1 MSTRVLLLRSVAA
14 VIGAARASLHGI
26 SVNACSSLLP
36 AAHTRGHLVESELQ
50 LQNWAAYC
58 KQLGKQ
64 VSKAAK
70 ANASTMPR
78 SGGLRFFIASASM
91 RCRVQPF
98 RFAGLGAITKLAR
111 LIWIAAFVAAAPAM
125 AAERALKAPWQSP
138 VVQAY
143 DWTGLYVGAHLGY
156 AWGPSNW
163 SAPPDL
169 SSSLDFDQSS
179 DIFTGNGSYIGG
191 LQIGY
196 DYMLP
201 NRVVLGVQV
210 DASFPGF
217 PNLDGISTGGMSI
230 FSAPA
235 TGLASYTESVLSS
248 GTVRGRFGYAPGNW
262 LFYAT
267 GGFAWTYDQLTLT
280 QLADGTTDSPFL
292 WRLGWAAG
300 LGVEYALAPNW
311 TVNVE
316 YLFTKYGNSSV
327 MFPSA
332 ALQFTSDL
340 SLQQARASLNY
351 RFGGGGTNANGGST
365 GLPTPAT
372 DLVNFHGQTTFV
384 WQGYP
389 AIRSPYAGPFSLPGS
404 GLGRETFDATLYA
417 GIRLWQGAEVWI
429 TPEID
434 QGFGFADTHGVAG
447 FPSGESYKLGSSYPY
462 TRMQRIFFRQTVNL
476 GGEVEKVDAD
486 ISQFAGTR
494 TENRLVLTIGKF
506 AIVDI
511 FDTNKYANSPKT
523 DFLNW
528 SLINAG
534 TFDYAGDGWGYT
546 YGAAA
551 EWYQGSWTLRAGAF
565 DLSKTPA
572 GGGSPHGGSLDPTF
586 QQYAVLAE
594 IEKRYELWGQP
605 GKLKVTG
612 FVNRGRAGRFQDAIA
627 LAQITGEPADI
638 IAVRSYTSRP
648 GVSMNLE
655 QQISDTV
662 GVFARAGWA
671 DGNIEPWDFTDI
683 DRTVSGGVSING
695 KNWGRPDDTI
705 GIAGVYNNISSV
717 HRAFFDAGGLGIL
730 IGDGQ
735 LPNPGPERI
744 FEAYYS
750 YALPSN
756 MRVSFDYQF
765 IANPAYNTDRGPVN
779 TFAARFH
786 ARF

>member
-1 MSTRVLLLRSVAA
+1 
-14 VIGAARASLHGI
+14 
-26 SVNACSSLLP
+26 
-36 AAHTRGHLVESELQ
+36 
-50 LQNWAAYC
+50 
-58 KQLGKQ
+58 
-64 VSKAAK
+64 
-70 ANASTMPR
+70 
-78 SGGLRFFIASASM
+78 M
-91 RCRVQPF
+91 RCRVQRF
-98 RFAGLGAITKLAR
+98 RIIGRAAIANLAR
-111 LIWIAAFVAAAPAM
+111 VTWTAAFLAAAPAM
-125 AAERALKAPWQSP
+125 AAEVSMPVKASWQPP
-138 VVQAY
+138 VVQPY

-156 AWGPSNW
+156 AWGHSNW
-163 SAPPDL
+163 NAPPDL
-169 SSSLDFDQSS
+169 ASSLDLDRSS
-179 DIFTGNGSYIGG
+179 DIFNGAGSYFGG

-196 DYMLP
+196 DYMLA
-201 NRVVLGVQV
+201 NRVVLGLQL
-210 DASFPGF
+210 DTSFPGF
-217 PNLDGISTGGMSI
+217 PHLDGISIGGESI
-230 FSAPA
+230 FSTPA
-235 TGLASYTESVLSS
+235 IGLASYSESVLHS
-248 GTVRGRFGYAPGNW
+248 GTLRARVGYAPANW
-262 LFYAT
+262 LLYGT
-267 GGFAWTYDQLTLT
+267 GGFAWTYNQLTLT
-280 QLADGTTDSPFL
+280 QLADGTTDAPFL
-292 WRLGWAAG
+292 WRLGWVAG
-300 LGVEYALAPNW
+300 LGVEYAFAPNW
-311 TVNVE
+311 SANVE
-316 YLFTKYGNSSV
+316 YLYTQYGNSSV

-332 ALQFTSDL
+332 GLQFTSDF
-340 SLQQARASLNY
+340 SLQQVRAGLNY
-351 RFGGGGTNANGGST
+351 RFGGGGTNVNGGST
-365 GLPTPAT
+365 GLPTPAL

-389 AIRSPYAGPFSLPGS
+389 AIRSPYAGLFSLPGS

-417 GIRLWQGAEVWI
+417 GIRLWQGAELWI
-429 TPEID
+429 SPEID

-462 TRMQRIFFRQTVNL
+462 VRMQRGFLRQTINL

-506 AIVDI
+506 SVVDI

-528 SLINAG
+528 TLINAG

-551 EWYQGSWTLRAGAF
+551 EWYQGSWTWRAGVF
-565 DLSKTPA
+565 DLSAAPA
-572 GGGSPHGGSLDPTF
+572 GGGTPNGGSLDSTF
-586 QQYAVLAE
+586 QQYALIAE

-612 FVNRGRAGRFQDAIA
+612 FLNRGRAGRYQDAIT

-671 DGNIEPWDFTDI
+671 DPNVEPWDFTDV
-683 DRTVSGGVSING
+683 DRTISGGVSING
-695 KNWGRPDDTI
+695 KNWGRPDDTV
-705 GIAGVYNNISSV
+705 GIAGIVNSISGV
-717 HRAFFDAGGLGIL
+717 HQAFFDAGGLGIL

-735 LPNPGPERI
+735 LPNPGLEKI
-744 FEAYYS
+744 FETYYS
-750 YALPSN
+750 YALSPN

-765 IANPAYNTDRGPVN
+765 IANPAYNRNRGPVN
-779 TFAARFH
+779 TFAGRFH

>member
-1 MSTRVLLLRSVAA
+1 MATFLPIFASDEPARVRDRVVGICVAISFA
-14 VIGAARASLHGI
+14 FAAG
-26 SVNACSSLLP
+26 LP
-36 AAHTRGHLVESELQ
+36 ATFATAQ
-50 LQNWAAYC
+50 AADATVPPP
-58 KQLGKQ
+58 Q
-64 VSKAAK
+64 
-70 ANASTMPR
+70 
-78 SGGLRFFIASASM
+78 
-91 RCRVQPF
+91 
-98 RFAGLGAITKLAR
+98 
-111 LIWIAAFVAAAPAM
+111 
-125 AAERALKAPWQSP
+125 LKAPWQPP
-138 VVQAY
+138 VVQPY
-143 DWTGLYVGAHLGY
+143 DWTGLYVGGHLGY
-156 AWGPSNW
+156 AWGRSNW
-163 SAPPDL
+163 STPPDL
-169 SSSLDFDQSS
+169 ASSLDLNQPS
-179 DIFTGNGSYIGG
+179 DIFTGSGSYFGG

-196 DYMLP
+196 DFMLA
-201 NRVVLGVQV
+201 NRVVLGVQL
-210 DASFPGF
+210 DTSFPGF
-217 PNLDGISTGGMSI
+217 PRHGVSIGGTSI
-230 FSAPA
+230 FSTPDI
-235 TGLASYTESVLSS
+235 GLASYSESVLHS
-248 GTVRGRFGYAPGNW
+248 GTVRGRIGYAPDNW

-267 GGFAWTYDQLTLT
+267 GGFAWTYNQLTLT
-280 QLADGTTDSPFL
+280 QLADDTTDSPFL
-292 WRLGWAAG
+292 WRLGWVAG
-300 LGVEYALAPNW
+300 LGVEWAFAPNW
-311 TVNVE
+311 TVNLE
-316 YLFTKYGNSSV
+316 YLYTKYGNSSV
-327 MFPSA
+327 MFPNA
-332 ALQFTSDL
+332 GLQFTSDL

-372 DLVNFHGQTTFV
+372 DLVNFHGQTTVV

-389 AIRSPYAGPFSLPGS
+389 AIRSPYAGTNSLPGS

-417 GIRLWQGAEVWI
+417 GIRLWQGAELWI
-429 TPEID
+429 SPEID
-434 QGFGFADTHGVAG
+434 QGFGLANTHGVAG

-462 TRMQRIFFRQTVNL
+462 TRMQRGFLRQTINL

-494 TENRLVLTIGKF
+494 TENRLVLTVGKF

-551 EWYQGSWTLRAGAF
+551 EWYHGSWTLRAGAF
-565 DLSKTPA
+565 DLSASPA
-572 GGGSPHGGSLDPTF
+572 GADSPDGGVLDPTF
-586 QQYAVLAE
+586 QQYALVAE

-605 GKLKVTG
+605 GKFKVTG
-612 FVNRGRAGRFQDAIA
+612 FLNRGRAGRFQDAIT

-662 GVFARAGWA
+662 GVFARGGWA

-695 KNWGRPDDTI
+695 KNWGRPDDTV
-705 GIAGVYNNISSV
+705 GIAGVINNISGV
-717 HRAFFDAGGLGIL
+717 HQAFFNAGGLGIL

-735 LPNPGPERI
+735 LPNPGLEN
-744 FEAYYS
+744 S
-750 YALPSN
+750 YALSPE

-765 IANPAYNTDRGPVN
+765 IANPAYNRDRGPVN
-779 TFAARFH
+779 TFAGRFH
-786 ARF
+786 AQF

>member
-1 MSTRVLLLRSVAA
+1 MSTSVLLLRSVAA
-14 VIGAARASLHGI
+14 VIGAAHASLHGI
-26 SVNACSSLLP
+26 SVDACSSLLP

-70 ANASTMPR
+70 ANTSTMPR

-98 RFAGLGAITKLAR
+98 RFPGLGAITKLAR

-230 FSAPA
+230 FSAPS

-311 TVNVE
+311 TVNIE

-332 ALQFTSDL
+332 GLQFTSDL

-351 RFGGGGTNANGGST
+351 RFAGGGTSANGGST

-572 GGGSPHGGSLDPTF
+572 GGASPEGGALDPTF
-586 QQYAVLAE
+586 QQYALLAE

-612 FVNRGRAGRFQDAIA
+612 FVNRGRAGRFQDAIS

-779 TFAARFH
+779 VFAGRFH